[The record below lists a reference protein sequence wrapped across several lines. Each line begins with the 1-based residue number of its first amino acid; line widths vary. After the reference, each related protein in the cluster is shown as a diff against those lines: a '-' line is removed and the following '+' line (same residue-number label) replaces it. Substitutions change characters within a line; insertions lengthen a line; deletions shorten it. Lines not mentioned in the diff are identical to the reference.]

1 MLEGFTYYSLKC
13 PYFIVRELA
22 FVAGENAPGP
32 RVPYSRPHERKQ
44 TVQQEFADCLQWVS
58 RSLRLGLLWPYTLR
72 PGQILAQHQ
81 SRQHRALGPR
91 LYLPAVFLHLGRR
104 SRYFEA
110 SFVGGRTSTRS
121 AGKEK
126 DGKAAIPRL
135 ASWTGGPFTQ
145 LSLKS
150 ARKLPW
156 PSVREHRL
164 VLSVEGTMRTEGSR
178 NSESFRAT
186 RL

>member
-1 MLEGFTYYSLKC
+1 VLEGFTYYSLKC

-91 LYLPAVFLHLGRR
+91 LYLPAVFLPGQKIALFRGLFCGREDVYAVR
-104 SRYFEA
+104 WE
-110 SFVGGRTSTRS
+110 
-121 AGKEK
+121 GKGWQGCYSPARVV
-126 DGKAAIPRL
+126 DWRAIHAAIPEERKKVAL
-135 ASWTGGPFTQ
+135 A
-145 LSLKS
+145 LS
-150 ARKLPW
+150 P
-156 PSVREHRL
+156 
-164 VLSVEGTMRTEGSR
+164 
-178 NSESFRAT
+178 
-186 RL
+186 